1 MLLPMLWKRD
11 NHEMCNCNNDPFAE
25 IDRWMND
32 FWGGNLFDGS
42 QEGPLFAGLKTDVIE
57 KDGAI
62 VLLPLAT
69 YPVSYLDDLKSE
81 VCEIREKIASGEQ
94 PVFDNIDELFKELD
108 K

>member
-1 MLLPMLWKRD
+1 MKATLRKKSQITLPSDIVNGMGL
-11 NHEMCNCNNDPFAE
+11 
-25 IDRWMND
+25 
-32 FWGGNLFDGS
+32 S
-42 QEGPLFAGLKTDVIE
+42 EGDQFDVIE

-62 VLLPLAT
+62 VLLTLAT

>member
-1 MLLPMLWKRD
+1 M
-11 NHEMCNCNNDPFAE
+11 
-25 IDRWMND
+25 
-32 FWGGNLFDGS
+32 
-42 QEGPLFAGLKTDVIE
+42 
-57 KDGAI
+57 
-62 VLLPLAT
+62 LLPLAT

>member
-1 MLLPMLWKRD
+1 MGL
-11 NHEMCNCNNDPFAE
+11 
-25 IDRWMND
+25 
-32 FWGGNLFDGS
+32 S
-42 QEGPLFAGLKTDVIE
+42 EGDQFDVIE